1 MCENTL
7 QLVLT
12 QVFLWLVILQ
22 LIYSHYK
29 NPTVVTIM
37 PWVRGSNKLH
47 VLIHYT
53 PIKDVDQFTGW

>member
-22 LIYSHYK
+22 LIYSRYK

-37 PWVRGSNKLH
+37 PWVRGSNTLH